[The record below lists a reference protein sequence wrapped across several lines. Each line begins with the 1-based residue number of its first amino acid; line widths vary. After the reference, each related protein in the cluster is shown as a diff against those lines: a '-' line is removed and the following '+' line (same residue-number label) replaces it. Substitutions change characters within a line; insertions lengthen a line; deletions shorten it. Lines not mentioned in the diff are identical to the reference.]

1 MRNQEENPEV
11 PMVICRIYTTG
22 NVYKIMKLSS
32 AETWEN
38 TGESP
43 VFTGEFSR
51 APNRTGE

>member
-1 MRNQEENPEV
+1 MENQEKNPEI

-22 NVYKIMKLSS
+22 NVYKIMESSS
-32 AETWEN
+32 AGTGGN

-51 APNRTGE
+51 ATIGTGG